1 MMIDE
6 FACLI
11 GGSMPN
17 GRFTAGVRLVL
28 RSALL
33 VSSLLGTNVQLRA
46 QLHFCKAY
54 DSGICLT
61 RSFGYSIDT
70 TAGFRPPPPIGPVET
85 ISSDVLGNPIS
96 SKALRMLQ
104 KAMHRAELGEHSAAI
119 QALYDTLLKQPAAAP
134 YVHGLL
140 GIEYLETHQLA
151 AALTAFEETV
161 RLMPHDSGAHSN
173 FGLLLAATGQLDR
186 AEGELRKAL
195 ALDRTNAKAKTILE
209 VVLVARRAPRAAAV
223 AAGLTP

>member
-1 MMIDE
+1 
-6 FACLI
+6 
-11 GGSMPN
+11 MPN
-17 GRFTAGVRLVL
+17 GRFTAGVRLLV

-33 VSSLLGTNVQLRA
+33 VSSLLVTDIQLWG
-46 QLHFCKAY
+46 QLDFGSPY
-54 DSGICLT
+54 DSGVGLT
-61 RSFGYSIDT
+61 RPFEYLVGGPRGAFGDAI
-70 TAGFRPPPPIGPVET
+70 AGFPSPPPIGPAET
-85 ISSDVLGNPIS
+85 ISSDALRNPIS
-96 SKALRMLQ
+96 SKARRMLQ
-104 KAMHRAELGEHSAAI
+104 TAMHHAELGDHPAAI
-119 QALYDTLLKQPAAAP
+119 QALHDTLLKQPAAAP